1 MESGAGTLPQGELPL
16 EIAPEGATVGA
27 MNILEELQWRGLLAD
42 CTDAAE
48 LAKRVSPGPIT
59 LYCGFDPTAD
69 SLHAGNLVPLL
80 ALRRFQ
86 LLGHHPLPLAGG
98 ATGSIGDPSGKTQE
112 RQLLTK
118 EILASNIAKVKQ
130 QLRRLLDFDCAQN
143 PAHLLDNADWTAP
156 VSYLDFLR
164 DIGKHFSV
172 NQMVAKE
179 SVRAR
184 MEDREAGISY
194 TEFSYMLLQA
204 FDFYMLCRDR
214 NCELQ
219 IGGSDQWGNIT
230 AGIDLTRKKLG
241 RTVFGLTLPLI
252 TNADGTKFGKTAAG
266 AVWLDPA
273 RTSVYKFYQFW
284 IRTDD
289 RDVARYL
296 KYFTFLTQE
305 EIAAL
310 EKQHA
315 ENPGARTAHKALAK
329 AVTDLVHGEE
339 ARKAVQAASEA
350 LFGVDL
356 INPKVSQKEHLGQS
370 LDSVKAELRQGSEA
384 VAPTA
389 GEPLI
394 GVNPK
399 SSLKRLFEQ
408 SPDQVKAELRQSN
421 EAVAPAAGEPL
432 IGVNPKASLKQLF
445 EQSPDQVK
453 AELLFDSIV
462 EDLPHVEI
470 GRMKLEGAGQPL
482 VELLVLAG
490 LCPSKGQA
498 RKDVEGGG
506 VYINN
511 QREASFQRA
520 VTIKDLLFGKHLLLR
535 KGKRNY
541 VVLTAK

>member
-1 MESGAGTLPQGELPL
+1 
-16 EIAPEGATVGA
+16 
-27 MNILEELQWRGLLAD
+27 MNILDELQWRGLLAD
-42 CTDAAE
+42 CTDPQE
-48 LAKRVSPGPIT
+48 LAKRVSPDPIT

-69 SLHAGNLVPLL
+69 SLHVGNLVPLL
-80 ALRRFQ
+80 GLRRFQ
-86 LLGHHPLPLAGG
+86 LLGHIPIPLAGG

-118 EILASNIAKVKQ
+118 EVLANNIAKVKE
-130 QLRRLLDFDCAQN
+130 QLRRLLDFDTPAN
-143 PAHLLDNADWTAP
+143 PARLLDNASWTAP
-156 VSYLDFLR
+156 VSFLDFLR

-204 FDFYMLCRDR
+204 FDFYVLCRDH

-252 TNADGTKFGKTAAG
+252 TNADGTKFGKTEAG
-266 AVWLDPA
+266 AVWLDTG

-289 RDVARYL
+289 RDVVRYL
-296 KYFTFLTQE
+296 KFFTFLTQE

-310 EKQHA
+310 EKQHT
-315 ENPGARTAHKALAK
+315 ENPGARAAHKALAK
-329 AVTDLVHGEE
+329 AVTDLVHGE
-339 ARKAVQAASEA
+339 AATRAVQVASEA
-350 LFGVDL
+350 LFSPDL
-356 INPKVSQKEHLGQS
+356 INPGVPMKELLEQP
-370 LDSVKAELRQGSEA
+370 LDSVKAELRSQSKGTDPSA
-384 VAPTA
+384 K
-389 GEPLI
+389 EPLL
-394 GVNPK
+394 GV
-399 SSLKRLFEQ
+399 S
-408 SPDQVKAELRQSN
+408 
-421 EAVAPAAGEPL
+421 
-432 IGVNPKASLKQLF
+432 PKASLKGLF
-445 EQSPDQVK
+445 EQNPAELK
-453 AELLFDSIV
+453 AELHFDNMV
-462 EDLPHVEI
+462 EDLPHAEI
-470 GRMKLEGAGQPL
+470 EKSKLEGAGLAL
-482 VELLVLAG
+482 VELLVHIG

-498 RKDVEGGG
+498 RKDIEGGG
-506 VYINN
+506 VYVNN
-511 QREASFQRA
+511 LREASSQRA
-520 VTIKDLLFGKHLLLR
+520 VTAKDLLFGKHLLLR

>member
-1 MESGAGTLPQGELPL
+1 
-16 EIAPEGATVGA
+16 
-27 MNILEELQWRGLLAD
+27 MNILDELQWRGLLAD
-42 CTDAAE
+42 CTDAQE

-59 LYCGFDPTAD
+59 VYCGFDPTAD
-69 SLHAGNLVPLL
+69 SLHVGNLVPLL

-118 EILASNIAKVKQ
+118 EVLAGNIAKVKQ
-130 QLRRLLDFDCAQN
+130 QLGRLLDFDSPAN
-143 PAHLLDNADWTAP
+143 PARLLDNSTWTAP

-204 FDFYMLCRDR
+204 FDFYVLCRDYQ
-214 NCELQ
+214 CELQ

-241 RTVFGLTLPLI
+241 RAVYGLTLPLI

-273 RTSVYKFYQFW
+273 RTSVYRFYQYW

-289 RDVARYL
+289 RDVVRYL
-296 KYFTFLTQE
+296 KYFTFLGRD

-310 EKQHA
+310 EQQHA
-315 ENPGARTAHKALAK
+315 GNPGARAAHKALAR
-329 AVTDLVHGEE
+329 AVTDLIHGADATAE
-339 ARKAVQAASEA
+339 AVRASEI
-350 LFGVDL
+350 LFGGDL
-356 INPKVSQKEHLGQS
+356 AGI
-370 LDSVKAELRQGSEA
+370 SEA
-384 VAPTA
+384 TFNEIVGEVPT
-389 GEPLI
+389 
-394 GVNPK
+394 K
-399 SSLKRLFEQ
+399 
-408 SPDQVKAELRQSN
+408 
-421 EAVAPAAGEPL
+421 
-432 IGVNPKASLKQLF
+432 
-445 EQSPDQVK
+445 
-453 AELLFDSIV
+453 
-462 EDLPHVEI
+462 EI
-470 GRMKLEGAGQPL
+470 GKGELAGAGKPL
-482 VELLVLAG
+482 VELLVHSG

-498 RKDVEGGG
+498 RKDIEGGG
-506 VYINN
+506 AYVNN
-511 QREASFQRA
+511 RREAGVQRMVA
-520 VTIKDLLFGKHLLLR
+520 AADLLFGKHLLLR